1 MVGVAAAYA
10 LTYAA
15 GLALSTAVLRRRV
28 GGLDGAAVV
37 RTYVRL
43 AVAATAAGAAAWVV
57 AWVVGRWLGDGP
69 AGSAASLAAGGVVLL
84 ALYVL
89 GARMLRVR
97 ELDALVATARGRLRH

>member
-1 MVGVAAAYA
+1 
-10 LTYAA
+10 
-15 GLALSTAVLRRRV
+15 
-28 GGLDGAAVV
+28 
-37 RTYVRL
+37 
-43 AVAATAAGAAAWVV
+43 
-57 AWVVGRWLGDGP
+57 VVGRWLGDGP